1 MLPLS
6 DSFVGL
12 AMNINTKIKV
22 YSELYIY
29 IYRFIKE
36 KEGRKVQTLD
46 YKILDESKDLDGVAC
61 LFLDRLMMVMIW

>member
-12 AMNINTKIKV
+12 AMNINTKTKV

-36 KEGRKVQTLD
+36 NEERRVKLLITR
-46 YKILDESKDLDGVAC
+46 SWMN
-61 LFLDRLMMVMIW
+61 RMI